1 MLQKINSLNSAL
13 PGMCLI
19 DLIYLVIGE
28 IVIFIVFDKPLLYAS
43 GFFFGVLYAVFASL
57 HLSGRIHKVV
67 YGRASTTKTLVLGY
81 LVRFLVM
88 VALFA
93 VLYFFHIGDL
103 LAALVGMFA
112 MKISAYMHP
121 FVARFI
127 DKVGKGG

>member
-1 MLQKINSLNSAL
+1 
-13 PGMCLI
+13 
-19 DLIYLVIGE
+19 
-28 IVIFIVFDKPLLYAS
+28 
-43 GFFFGVLYAVFASL
+43 VLYAVFASL
-57 HLSGRIHKVV
+57 HLGGRIHKVV

-93 VLYFFHIGDL
+93 VLYFFHVGDL

-112 MKISAYMHP
+112 MKISAYLYP
-121 FVARFI
+121 FVAKFI